1 MELGLVIVGVV
12 LIVLGVIP
20 IVFGPELFFH
30 LIHYIIPRIV
40 DYALIVVGIIVLYFG
55 FRE

>member
-12 LIVLGVIP
+12 LVVLGVVS
-20 IVFGPELFFH
+20 IVFGAGLLFH
-30 LIHYIIPRIV
+30 LIHYVIPRIV